1 MPEVTRLVIEARS
14 MVRAALDQ
22 LDELPV
28 DLEVQEVERCLY
40 AVDERLAAIGR
51 AVHAGPG

>member
-1 MPEVTRLVIEARS
+1 VPEVTRLVIEARF

-22 LDELPV
+22 IDELPIE
-28 DLEVQEVERCLY
+28 LEVQEVERCLY

-51 AVHAGPG
+51 AVERGPG

>member
-1 MPEVTRLVIEARS
+1 MPEVTRLVIEARF

-22 LDELPV
+22 IDELPIE
-28 DLEVQEVERCLY
+28 LEVQEVERCLY

-51 AVHAGPG
+51 AVERGPG